1 MLHNNA
7 LNVFQF
13 HKVRLKATNEEQNDY
28 IITVFQFHKVRLKAF
43 ISISHIH

>member
-13 HKVRLKATNEEQNDY
+13 HKVRLKVQRIVLNKEPIEE
-28 IITVFQFHKVRLKAF
+28 FQFHKVRLKALT
-43 ISISHIH
+43 